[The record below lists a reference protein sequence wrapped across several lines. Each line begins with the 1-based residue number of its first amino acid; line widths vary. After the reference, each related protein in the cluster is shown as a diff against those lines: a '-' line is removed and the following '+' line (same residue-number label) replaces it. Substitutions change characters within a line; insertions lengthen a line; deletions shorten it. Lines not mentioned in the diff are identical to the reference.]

1 LDKVTG
7 FGELNL
13 INLYNN
19 VREFRESLDKKIK
32 IYKPLGAIFLL
43 HGRHI

>member
-1 LDKVTG
+1 LDKETG
-7 FGELNL
+7 FGGFNL
-13 INLYNN
+13 INLYKT
-19 VREFRESLDKKIK
+19 VCEFRESLDKKIK